1 MKQTPAGRSGGSRWN
16 DDNNKEAKVF
26 HDYLE
31 RLAAAGTANEIAK
44 VRVDI
49 ADAVTA
55 GKLTEVA
62 ADSLQACARAAAE
75 SIAAHGERRPS
86 KPVAPSAGG
95 EERVAATI
103 TECGEVSY
111 DDSGEQIRGV
121 VSLESGDTIRFSI
134 KKSWSGSIRAIY
146 GAAGVADD
154 QPAEALTGAAVAVE
168 VGTFVG
174 RDGAPRSCVKKW
186 FKPTGAAS
194 TAAPVT
200 KPAASKAAVS
210 DVPAWQAD
218 GAAPRAPR
226 RGTAARAHAAF
237 KANVAASAE
246 EDDGSIPF

>member
-86 KPVAPSAGG
+86 KPAPAPAPGVRLPAVIREAIARTRNAIVAL
-95 EERVAATI
+95 
-103 TECGEVSY
+103 
-111 DDSGEQIRGV
+111 
-121 VSLESGDTIRFSI
+121 SLRQCAIHPTSIGDVF
-134 KKSWSGSIRAIY
+134 
-146 GAAGVADD
+146 D
-154 QPAEALTGAAVAVE
+154 
-168 VGTFVG
+168 
-174 RDGAPRSCVKKW
+174 
-186 FKPTGAAS
+186 
-194 TAAPVT
+194 
-200 KPAASKAAVS
+200 
-210 DVPAWQAD
+210 
-218 GAAPRAPR
+218 
-226 RGTAARAHAAF
+226 
-237 KANVAASAE
+237 ASAE
-246 EDDGSIPF
+246 LGLSAADVLRPRHLHAVTQRAAGRAAQQPE